1 MYYLH
6 GSKTVVSQASAT
18 RKGSMMEVWDR
29 QHEGTLAWR
38 LPSRNKKPRPLPS
51 THKSGFVAS
60 VFEMPPEFEGVR
72 VGDQLHVSDDGVMGW
87 MVNQDGVLRGGFSL
101 RHQRSLLP
109 AEMHASYAQYIGVSE
124 YG

>member
-1 MYYLH
+1 
-6 GSKTVVSQASAT
+6 
-18 RKGSMMEVWDR
+18 
-29 QHEGTLAWR
+29 
-38 LPSRNKKPRPLPS
+38 
-51 THKSGFVAS
+51 
-60 VFEMPPEFEGVR
+60 MPPEFEGVR

-109 AEMHASYAQYIGVSE
+109 AEMHASYAQYIGGSE